1 MSDSPAATPDSD
13 KSDSNELAE
22 FETSLDELEVLVTQM
37 ESGELS
43 LEDSLQAFERG
54 VALTRSCQRALKTAE
69 LRVQALTT
77 TPDTPDTSDTPE
89 ETSED

>member
-1 MSDSPAATPDSD
+1 MSEKDTADT
-13 KSDSNELAE
+13 NELAE

-43 LEDSLQAFERG
+43 LEESLEAFERG

-69 LRVQALTT
+69 LRVQALTSSD
-77 TPDTPDTSDTPE
+77 DTINSADD
-89 ETSED
+89 

>member
-1 MSDSPAATPDSD
+1 MSDSDTPSD
-13 KSDSNELAE
+13 AGELAE

-43 LEDSLQAFERG
+43 LEESLQAFERG

-69 LRVQALTT
+69 LRVQALTAN
-77 TPDTPDTSDTPE
+77 DDADDA
-89 ETSED
+89 ETATED